1 MVANCRAHETA
12 CRVDGVLLDLLH
24 RRNSASDGPVRQ
36 DAWPRT
42 EAARPTREDVRLRA
56 RLAQR
61 FGDTAS

>member
-1 MVANCRAHETA
+1 MVANCRAHEAA
-12 CRVDGVLLDLLH
+12 CQVEGVLLDLLD
-24 RRNSASDGPVRQ
+24 RRNSASDRPVRR